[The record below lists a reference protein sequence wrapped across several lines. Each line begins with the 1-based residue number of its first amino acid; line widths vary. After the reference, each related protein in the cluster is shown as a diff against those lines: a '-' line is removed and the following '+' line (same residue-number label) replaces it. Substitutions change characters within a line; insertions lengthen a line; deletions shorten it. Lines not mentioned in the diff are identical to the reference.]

1 MNVWGFCF
9 CVFVAYAVGM
19 IFGYLAGKEHS
30 DKERRKQM
38 TREKYYALLKKKIS
52 ETNFDNLESIKE
64 YNRYAMELRKQIE
77 TEE

>member
-30 DKERRKQM
+30 DKERRK
-38 TREKYYALLKKKIS
+38 
-52 ETNFDNLESIKE
+52 
-64 YNRYAMELRKQIE
+64 
-77 TEE
+77 